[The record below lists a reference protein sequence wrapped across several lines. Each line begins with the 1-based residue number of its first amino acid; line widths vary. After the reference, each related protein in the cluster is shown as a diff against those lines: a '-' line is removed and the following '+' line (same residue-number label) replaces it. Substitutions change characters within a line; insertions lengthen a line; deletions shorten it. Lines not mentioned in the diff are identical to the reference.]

1 MESSTAHLDVLVLP
15 PPVRERLSELA
26 LAGYPYEVCGLLL
39 GRVEGGRRLVEV
51 VHPAR
56 NLNLE
61 RAHDRF
67 ELDPRD
73 QLAAEQAARASGR
86 EVLGVWHSH
95 PDHPA
100 TPSETDRAAAWSGW
114 SYLILS
120 VVQGELADLRSWRL
134 DEPTRLFLSERTHP

>member
-1 MESSTAHLDVLVLP
+1 METTAERDVLVLP
-15 PPVRERLSELA
+15 DDVRERLRELA
-26 LAGYPYEVCGLLL
+26 LAEYPREACGLLL
-39 GRVEGGRRLVEV
+39 GRVEGVRRVVDL

-56 NLNLE
+56 NLNVE
-61 RAHDRF
+61 RAHDRY

-73 QLAAEQAARASGR
+73 QLAAERAARDGGR
-86 EVLGVWHSH
+86 EVLGVWHTH

-120 VVQGELADLRSWRL
+120 VVRGELAELRSWRL
-134 DEPTRLFLSERTHP
+134 DESTRTFLPETTLP

>member
-1 MESSTAHLDVLVLP
+1 METTAERDVLVLP
-15 PPVRERLSELA
+15 DDVRERLRELA
-26 LAGYPYEVCGLLL
+26 LADYPREACGLLL
-39 GRVEGGRRLVEV
+39 GRVEGIRRVVEL

-56 NLNLE
+56 NLNVE
-61 RAHDRF
+61 RAHDRY

-73 QLAAEQAARASGR
+73 QLAAERAAREGGR
-86 EVLGVWHSH
+86 EVLGVWHTH

-120 VVQGELADLRSWRL
+120 VVRGELAELRSWRL
-134 DEPTRLFLSERTHP
+134 DESTRTFLPETTLP

>member
-1 MESSTAHLDVLVLP
+1 MDTQTERETLVLP
-15 PPVRERLSELA
+15 ADVRERLRELA
-26 LAGYPYEVCGLLL
+26 LAAYPREACGLLL
-39 GRVEGGRRLVEV
+39 GRVESARRLAEV

-56 NLNLE
+56 NLNVE
-61 RAHDRF
+61 RAHDRY

-73 QLAAEQAARASGR
+73 QLAAERAARDGGR
-86 EVLGVWHSH
+86 EVLGVWHTH

-120 VVQGELADLRSWRL
+120 VVRGELADLRSWRL
-134 DEPTRLFLSERTHP
+134 DEATRRFHPESTCP

>member
-1 MESSTAHLDVLVLP
+1 MQASTAHLDVLVLP
-15 PPVRERLSELA
+15 ANVRARLSELA
-26 LAGYPYEVCGLLL
+26 LAGYPHEVCGLLL
-39 GRVEGGRRLVEV
+39 GRVEGERRLVEV

-61 RAHDRF
+61 RAHDRY

-86 EVLGVWHSH
+86 EVLGVWHTH

-114 SYLILS
+114 SYVILS
-120 VVQGELADLRSWRL
+120 VAGGEVADLRSWRL
-134 DEPTRLFLSERTHP
+134 DEATRRFLSERTLP

>member
-1 MESSTAHLDVLVLP
+1 METTSQADELVLSAS
-15 PPVRERLSELA
+15 VRERLRALA
-26 LAGYPYEVCGLLL
+26 LAEYPREACGLLL
-39 GRVEGGRRLVEV
+39 GRIEGRRRVAEV

-56 NLNLE
+56 NLAVE
-61 RAHDRF
+61 RAHDRY

-73 QLAAEQAARASGR
+73 QLAAERAARDAGR
-86 EVLGVWHSH
+86 EVIGVWHTH

-120 VVQGELADLRSWRL
+120 VVRGELAEVRSWRL
-134 DEPTRLFLSERTHP
+134 DEATRRFHPETTRP

>member
-1 MESSTAHLDVLVLP
+1 MA
-15 PPVRERLSELA
+15 
-26 LAGYPYEVCGLLL
+26 
-39 GRVEGGRRLVEV
+39 EV

-56 NLNLE
+56 NLNVE
-61 RAHDRF
+61 RAHDRY

-73 QLAAEQAARASGR
+73 QLAAERAARDSGR
-86 EVLGVWHSH
+86 EVIGVWHTH

-120 VVQGELADLRSWRL
+120 VVRGELAELRSWRL
-134 DEPTRLFLSERTHP
+134 DEATRRFLPETTLP

>member
-1 MESSTAHLDVLVLP
+1 METTAERDVLVLP
-15 PPVRERLSELA
+15 DDVRERLREFA
-26 LAGYPYEVCGLLL
+26 LAEYPREACGLLL
-39 GRVEGGRRLVEV
+39 GRIEGIRRVVEL

-56 NLNLE
+56 NLNVE
-61 RAHDRF
+61 RAHDRY

-73 QLAAEQAARASGR
+73 QLAAERAARDGGR
-86 EVLGVWHSH
+86 EVLGVWHTH

-120 VVQGELADLRSWRL
+120 VVRGELAELRSWRL
-134 DEPTRLFLSERTHP
+134 DESTRTFLPESTLP